1 LVHAGPFSASKIRAH
16 AFSGHNRQF
25 LEALG
30 MTRSLFLLLT
40 GALSTWTP
48 SLVQSQDSAATS
60 IGNSQVEEIYVARA
74 VRQSRMP
81 PTRFCDESRIG
92 FGKALFED
100 HFAFRSIQTDPSDGR
115 MVSSN
120 APGIGN
126 MHVCFGATTDP
137 ATLNFHAEG
146 MLSSVPFVGKGEC
159 LTVRRDFPERGITVM
174 RCFLDLQGLPPTYIG
189 GQLTSNT
196 VLSRVAV
203 GERSD
208 PTGYTQPSIVTVRLW
223 KHR

>member
-1 LVHAGPFSASKIRAH
+1 
-16 AFSGHNRQF
+16 
-25 LEALG
+25 

-40 GALSTWTP
+40 GALAAGGP
-48 SLVQSQDSAATS
+48 SMVRSQDSAVAS
-60 IGNSQVEEIYVARA
+60 NGNPQVEEIYVARA
-74 VRQSRMP
+74 VRKSRIP

-115 MVSSN
+115 MVRSD
-120 APGIGN
+120 AQVIGN
-126 MHVCFGATTDP
+126 MHVCFGSTADP
-137 ATLNFHAEG
+137 AKLSFHAEG
-146 MLSSVPFVGKGEC
+146 TLSSVPFVGKGEC

-174 RCFLDLQGLPPTYIG
+174 RCFLDLQALPPTYIG

-196 VLSRVAV
+196 VLSRIAV
-203 GERSD
+203 GETSD
-208 PTGYTQPSIVTVRLW
+208 PAGYTQPSIVTVRLW